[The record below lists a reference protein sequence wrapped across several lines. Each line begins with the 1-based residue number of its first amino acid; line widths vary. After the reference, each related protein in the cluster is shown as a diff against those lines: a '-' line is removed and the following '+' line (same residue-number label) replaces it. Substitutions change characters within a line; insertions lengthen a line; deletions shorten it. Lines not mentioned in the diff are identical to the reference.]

1 LLLALLASS
10 CSCSSFWRRTKYKR
24 REKIPWL
31 VADTILYHPLS
42 RPSHVDSP
50 PPSFPSVHPT
60 EGSILVYST
69 PPISLLISFLSSVST
84 LYTCGS

>member
-24 REKIPWL
+24 REQIPWL

-50 PPSFPSVHPT
+50 PLLPFHPF
-60 EGSILVYST
+60 T
-69 PPISLLISFLSSVST
+69 PPRDASLYIVRHPSASSYRSSLWSLHCVW
-84 LYTCGS
+84 GR